1 MSTNPAPKKRI
12 TPLSPSSLQR
22 LNEGEDSGIKVV
34 ILAGGFGTRLAEE
47 TSLRPK
53 PMVEIGGKPILW
65 HIMNIYSGHGFKEF
79 IIACGFKGE
88 VIKDYFH
95 NFFVYNSDLLV
106 NLRDGSH
113 EIENSNAPD
122 WRVRLVDTGL
132 NTLTAGRLR
141 RLKAY
146 LADGTFMVTYGD
158 GVANIDVSALLAFHR
173 AHGRLATVTAVSAP
187 ARFGSLLLEDNM
199 VRCFSEK
206 PQTGEGRING
216 GFFVFESAV
225 LDYMQ
230 RDDVALE
237 REPLE
242 RLAAEGQLMAFRHTG
257 FWHPMDT
264 LRDKQ
269 LLESL
274 WASGEAPWMNW
285 DGKAKGAGAL

>member
-1 MSTNPAPKKRI
+1 MSTNPALQKRI
-12 TPLSPSSLQR
+12 TPVSPSR
-22 LNEGEDSGIKVV
+22 LRRPREERNSIKVV

-53 PMVEIGGKPILW
+53 PMLEIGGKPILW
-65 HIMNIYSGHGFKEF
+65 HIMNIYGSRGFKEF

-88 VIKDYFH
+88 VIKEYFH

-113 EIENSNAPD
+113 ETGNSNAPD
-122 WRVRLVDTGL
+122 WQVRLVDTGL
-132 NTLTAGRLR
+132 YTLTAGRLR
-141 RLKAY
+141 RLKPY
-146 LADGTFMVTYGD
+146 LTDETFMVTYGD

-173 AHGRLATVTAVSAP
+173 AHGRLATVTAVAPP
-187 ARFGSLLLEDNM
+187 ARFGSLLLDGDL

-225 LDYMQ
+225 LDYME
-230 RDDVALE
+230 RDDMALE

-242 RLAAEGQLMAFRHTG
+242 RLAADGQLMAFRHTG

-274 WASGEAPWMNW
+274 WASGEAPWMVW
-285 DGKAKGAGAL
+285 DGKAKGAGAP